1 MPMKRIIIIISLS
14 LLLILMQH
22 TVFAQC
28 PMCKMAAESNMKSGG
43 TVGKGLN
50 TGILY
55 LLAMPYIIVSILAYV
70 CKNTKQKS
78 DTTS

>member
-1 MPMKRIIIIISLS
+1 MKRFIFIIG
-14 LLLILMQH
+14 LILLFVLVQQ
-22 TVFAQC
+22 TGFSQC

-43 TVGKGLN
+43 SVGKGLN

-70 CKNTKQKS
+70 WKHNKQKS
-78 DTTS
+78 ESGS

>member
-1 MPMKRIIIIISLS
+1 MKRIAILIGLT
-14 LLLILMQH
+14 LVLILVQQ

-43 TVGKGLN
+43 SVGKGLN

-55 LLAMPYIIVSILAYV
+55 LLAMPYIIVSILAYIW
-70 CKNTKQKS
+70 KQTKRKS
-78 DTTS
+78 ESIS

>member
-1 MPMKRIIIIISLS
+1 MKRIVILIGLT
-14 LLLILMQH
+14 LVLILVQQ

-43 TVGKGLN
+43 SVGKGLN

-55 LLAMPYIIVSILAYV
+55 LLAMPYIIVSILAYIW
-70 CKNTKQKS
+70 KQTKRKS
-78 DTTS
+78 ESIS